1 MRAEGDT
8 VRLPSPES
16 SLDTSRKDLLSGESV
31 VVGSSET
38 SGAAE
43 LAVEPA
49 EAPWTNPESVSEL
62 SGADDPSSAGAGALG
77 GGTESVRPLAAPE
90 PQRRFG
96 YRLLLA
102 DACAVETG
110 AAAGTAPELAQV
122 SIASVR
128 SGASAAVPGA
138 AVVAVASVPVE
149 VASEGA
155 EAQPGSFAA
164 VPGATA
170 VAVASVPIAVASEGA
185 ELHPAASGS
194 LPGATV
200 VLASAPAEVGS
211 EGAGL
216 HPAAGSLPGAT
227 VVVLAS
233 APAEVGSD
241 DVTTES
247 VSGAS
252 PAVGEVSGA
261 GATALVGVP
270 EPSDGAGSSARAVLT
285 KNDAQARA
293 ASSAPTRPRTLSHR
307 WSARTATRFS
317 TTALPSRWR
326 QSFFQPPI
334 IAVDKWRAT
343 RVADHGK
350 TQNEALEQTQAQ
362 VEPYGFPAR
371 IEAPGLLPESVCW
384 QVTMSLQPS
393 APGGRLRDPRRVTIP
408 NTGTVDQLAGPQ
420 SEAHAETPRVI
431 RLAPDPPAR
440 TKNTVADFA

>member
-31 VVGSSET
+31 VVGSSAT

-170 VAVASVPIAVASEGA
+170 VAVASVPVEVASEGAEAQPGSFAAVPGATAVAVASVPIAVASEGA

-200 VLASAPAEVGS
+200 VLASAPVEVGS

-216 HPAAGSLPGAT
+216 HPAAWIAAGRNRRRAGICAGRGR
-227 VVVLAS
+227 
-233 APAEVGSD
+233 VGRRNHR
-241 DVTTES
+241 VGIRR
-247 VSGAS
+247 VSCSRRG
-252 PAVGEVSGA
+252 VGGRGDRAGRGA
-261 GATALVGVP
+261 GAIRRRRIIGSRSIDEERRASESGQQCADATENPQPSLVSQNSNPV
-270 EPSDGAGSSARAVLT
+270 
-285 KNDAQARA
+285 QHH
-293 ASSAPTRPRTLSHR
+293 SAPL
-307 WSARTATRFS
+307 AMA
-317 TTALPSRWR
+317 AVVLPASDYR
-326 QSFFQPPI
+326 S
-334 IAVDKWRAT
+334 
-343 RVADHGK
+343 
-350 TQNEALEQTQAQ
+350 
-362 VEPYGFPAR
+362 
-371 IEAPGLLPESVCW
+371 
-384 QVTMSLQPS
+384 
-393 APGGRLRDPRRVTIP
+393 
-408 NTGTVDQLAGPQ
+408 
-420 SEAHAETPRVI
+420 
-431 RLAPDPPAR
+431 
-440 TKNTVADFA
+440 